1 MHVFCMP
8 KKMLEAT
15 EARNRRWGDGFQK
28 IPEAST
34 SSYKSLLDFWTLLLI
49 IYPSQLFQ
57 RQEMFGIIDW
67 AAEDRQA
74 IPAAK
79 VTR

>member
-1 MHVFCMP
+1 MP
-8 KKMLEAT
+8 KKMPEAT

-34 SSYKSLLDFWTLLLI
+34 SSYKSLLEFLTLLLI
-49 IYPSQLFQ
+49 IYPYRIISQLFQ

-79 VTR
+79 VAR